1 MLEVRPSGVQ
11 PPACPVQPDV
21 VSLQVLPACH
31 QCAAEAV
38 LVRPLGENMHIKKI
52 PLSRG
57 TLEGG
62 VKVLLLMLVTQRQPD
77 LEEDGLLMLG

>member
-1 MLEVRPSGVQ
+1 
-11 PPACPVQPDV
+11 
-21 VSLQVLPACH
+21 
-31 QCAAEAV
+31 
-38 LVRPLGENMHIKKI
+38 MHIKKI

>member
-1 MLEVRPSGVQ
+1 V
-11 PPACPVQPDV
+11 
-21 VSLQVLPACH
+21 
-31 QCAAEAV
+31 EAV

-62 VKVLLLMLVTQRQPD
+62 VKVLLLTLVTQRQPD